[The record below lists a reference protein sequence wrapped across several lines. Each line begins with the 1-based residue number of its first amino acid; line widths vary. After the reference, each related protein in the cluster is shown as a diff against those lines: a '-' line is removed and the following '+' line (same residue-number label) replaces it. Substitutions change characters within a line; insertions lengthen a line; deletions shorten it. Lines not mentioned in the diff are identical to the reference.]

1 MGRTTIARLGGRI
14 VLLLVTG
21 LLATGGVAQAQ
32 TPNPRDYQAV
42 TWVSR
47 VDADRWLK
55 EQIRQSGGDIDHQRY
70 HFIVGF
76 STSHFGSDPV
86 NAIAMRRMAF
96 GLLNNTLASGD
107 RVTPAAWEMEVWN
120 VGEPITLTGDA
131 QTRALFVNSV
141 PYAPGEHSRGG
152 HDVERSLY
160 DTLQK
165 AVPKEEA
172 SSTIILLLTN
182 SNQSQIP
189 PGTREKLFGANNR
202 QLRNAI
208 RALGFREPVRKSFTA
223 QTARGQTTVDVTALF
238 PTKLTGLAGA
248 PNTPRYPTFPVESW
262 QPAGDRPAASEKL
275 PNPAAPA
282 GGEPAPRPSGTTSAP
297 APKPG
302 GFPWPLLI
310 GALIVAGIIA
320 ALLAMRRKPSSAK
333 PTEAPKPAPKGQP
346 LPGEVQATVGTA
358 PRAVQSKL
366 EKLTTESRWALTAN
380 GADLPALV
388 PVPED
393 GSAPAGTVLARV
405 GFENRK
411 LRVEAE
417 GDTLF
422 DKPVGTN
429 PAASGPRKL
438 LLAPGE
444 RVLCQVKSSTQA
456 GAGTRFEL
464 HYRERSS

>member
-1 MGRTTIARLGGRI
+1 MRRRVA
-14 VLLLVTG
+14 LLAITG
-21 LLATGGVAQAQ
+21 LLAVGGTAYAQ

-55 EQIRQSGGDIDHQRY
+55 EQIRQSGGDIDKQRY
-70 HFIVGF
+70 HFVVGF

-96 GLLNNTLASGD
+96 GLLNNTLAAGD

-120 VGEPITLTGDA
+120 VGEPITLTGDT
-131 QTRALFVNSV
+131 QTRAQFVNSV

-165 AVPKEEA
+165 AVPKDETA
-172 SSTIILLLTN
+172 STIILLLTN

-189 PGTREKLFGANNR
+189 RGTREKLFGANNR
-202 QLRNAI
+202 QLRDAI
-208 RALGFREPVRKSFTA
+208 RTGGFRNPVRKSFNAETA
-223 QTARGQTTVDVTALF
+223 HGQTTVDVTALF
-238 PTKLTGLAGA
+238 PAKLTGLAGA
-248 PNTPRYPTFPVESW
+248 PDTPRYPTFPVESW

-282 GGEPAPRPSGTTSAP
+282 EGEPTAKPAGTAPTTAP
-297 APKPG
+297 EGQSG
-302 GFPWPLLI
+302 GFPWPLVI
-310 GALIVAGIIA
+310 GAVVVLGIIA
-320 ALLAMRRKPSSAK
+320 ALLAMRRKPSTAK
-333 PTEAPKPAPKGQP
+333 PKEAPKPVPKGQT
-346 LPGEVQATVGTA
+346 LPGEIQATVGTA
-358 PRAVQSKL
+358 PRAVQLKL
-366 EKLTTESRWALTAN
+366 EKLTSARLWALIAN
-380 GADLPALV
+380 GADLPNLV
-388 PVPED
+388 EMPED
-393 GSAPAGTVLARV
+393 GSAPSGTMLARV
-405 GFENRK
+405 GFEDRK
-411 LRVEAE
+411 LRVDAV

-422 DKPVGTN
+422 EKPMGTN
-429 PAASGPRKL
+429 PTASGPRKL

-456 GAGTRFEL
+456 GVGTRLEL
-464 HYRERSS
+464 HYRERAS